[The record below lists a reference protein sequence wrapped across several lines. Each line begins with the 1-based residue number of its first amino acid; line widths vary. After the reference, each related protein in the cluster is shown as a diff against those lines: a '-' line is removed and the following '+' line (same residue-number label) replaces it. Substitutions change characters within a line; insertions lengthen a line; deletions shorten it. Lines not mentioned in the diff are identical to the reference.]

1 MAFRKQTDLG
11 RAHSTRAGIFR
22 AALLAGCVAAIGGC
36 QTNAQDTRD
45 ILANS
50 ESELA
55 GWKGSKTGTP
65 DPRDIAEGERIAQRE
80 CSSCHA
86 IDRTSVSPNPGAPPF
101 RDVLFLNDSN
111 WVAYRLIDAVRM
123 GHDNMPLFDF
133 DVRSADAL
141 IAYIESIESGV
152 DSPKP

>member
-1 MAFRKQTDLG
+1 MASRTQTDSSQAFWRKG
-11 RAHSTRAGIFR
+11 GTAR
-22 AALLAGCVAAIGGC
+22 AAVLAVWVSALAGCLTDPG
-36 QTNAQDTRD
+36 DTRD

-50 ESELA
+50 ESERA
-55 GWKGSKTGTP
+55 GWQGSQTGTP
-65 DPRDIAEGERIAQRE
+65 DPRDIAEGQRIAQRE

-86 IDRTSVSPNPGAPPF
+86 IDRTSVSPHPGAPPF
-101 RDVLFLNDSN
+101 RDVLFLNDSD

-141 IAYIESIESGV
+141 IAYIESIESGA
-152 DSPKP
+152 DGSKP